1 MISKEASF
9 MPKRVFLTGGTGFFG
24 KSILQW
30 LAASNKKNLSN
41 ITITVLSRDPIKFLA
56 AHPQFKQLKN
66 LSFVEGDIRTF
77 TFPEGSFDWII
88 HGATEASLTVA
99 DDEMGSVIL
108 DGTDRILSFAKT
120 CGCSRLM
127 FISSGGVYG
136 PQIAPADE
144 TNQCSPVTTYGQ
156 AKLRAEAM
164 CVESGIPTLLPRCF
178 AFLGPY
184 LNLDIHFAIGNFIR
198 DCLAG
203 NPIVIHGDGTPLR
216 SYLYSD
222 DLVEWL
228 LAILAR
234 GEPGRVYNVGSD
246 VAVSIRELADL
257 VRKVAGVATPIE
269 VLGKRIVEG
278 PAECYIPRVDR
289 IRYELGVEITVP
301 LEEAI
306 RRSIEFHRSFPR

>member
-1 MISKEASF
+1 
-9 MPKRVFLTGGTGFFG
+9 MP
-24 KSILQW
+24 S
-30 LAASNKKNLSN
+30 
-41 ITITVLSRDPIKFLA
+41 ITILSRNPISFLRA
-56 AHPQFKQLKN
+56 NPLFSGLPN
-66 LSFVEGDIRTF
+66 LSFVTGDVRTF
-77 TFPEGSFDWII
+77 AFPSDTYDWVI
-88 HGATEASLTVA
+88 HGATEASVTVV
-99 DDEMGSVIL
+99 DDEMRSVIL

-136 PQIAPADE
+136 PQIAPVDE
-144 TNQCSPVTTYGQ
+144 TNECRPVTTYGQ
-156 AKLRAEAM
+156 AKLWAEAM

-228 LAILAR
+228 FAVLAH
-234 GEPGRVYNVGSD
+234 GEGGRVYNVGSD
-246 VAVSIRELADL
+246 VALSIRELADL
-257 VRKVAGVATPIE
+257 VRKIAGVAVPVE
-269 VLGKRIVEG
+269 VLGRRVVDN
-278 PAECYIPRVDR
+278 PVECYIPRIDR
-289 IRYELGVEITVP
+289 IRRELGMEITVP